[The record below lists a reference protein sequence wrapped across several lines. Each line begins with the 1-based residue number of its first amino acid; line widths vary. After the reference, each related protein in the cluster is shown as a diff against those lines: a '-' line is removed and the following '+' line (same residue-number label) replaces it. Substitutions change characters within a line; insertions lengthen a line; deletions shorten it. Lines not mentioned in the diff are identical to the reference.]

1 MNTAQLAALLG
12 SFVFGTIFAFYSAW
26 PRRAPLEPAPEPA
39 EPVLSWPAMLDL
51 QTRIGIAMQ
60 ISARPDPGRFEILR
74 QARAEER
81 DPRIIAVLEQALVP
95 VIGEPE

>member
-12 SFVFGTIFAFYSAW
+12 SFIFGLIYAFYSAW
-26 PRRAPLEPAPEPA
+26 PRRQPLEPAPEPS

-51 QTRIGIAMQ
+51 QTRIAIAMQ
-60 ISARPDPGRFEILR
+60 IGARSDPERFEILR

-95 VIGEPE
+95 VIGEPQ